1 VPRIVAEGFVIR
13 VYSDDHAPAH
23 VHVFPDGAELRVY
36 LRGSR
41 TPEDVAPD
49 EGFESASCDP
59 ARRRA
64 STPAPCH
71 VAEVPLVKN
80 PLRVASAKVVLG
92 DPSRLV
98 LRLRGKDDVEL
109 SFPLSRI
116 DSFRRRVEPR
126 RALAEGSNAHK
137 VVVVKDDGG
146 TIEWPALEVSFSVAE
161 LLPEFLGFGS
171 AVRSAAA
178 RKAGTVRTTAKARSS
193 RENGKRGGRPR
204 KAA

>member
-1 VPRIVAEGFVIR
+1 
-13 VYSDDHAPAH
+13 
-23 VHVFPDGAELRVY
+23 
-36 LRGSR
+36 
-41 TPEDVAPD
+41 
-49 EGFESASCDP
+49 
-59 ARRRA
+59 
-64 STPAPCH
+64 

-98 LRLRGKDDVEL
+98 LRLRGKDDVEV
-109 SFPLSRI
+109 SFPLLRI

-126 RALAEGSNAHK
+126 RALDERSNALE
-137 VVVVKDDGG
+137 VVVVEDDGG
-146 TIEWPALEVSFSVAE
+146 TIEWPDLDVSFSVAE
-161 LLPEFLGFGS
+161 MLPEFLGFGS

-178 RKAGTVRTTAKARSS
+178 RNAGTVKTTAKARSS